1 MSLTTIPIV
10 DLSEFVKGDNESKQ
24 KFVEELGKAFE
35 ETGFVSVRNHGV
47 PQELIDRYYALTE
60 TFFNYRPS
68 KKRPMKFLN
77 MPDNAATLLLEENM
91 QKAVKHLI

>member
-1 MSLTTIPIV
+1 
-10 DLSEFVKGDNESKQ
+10 VKGDNESKQ

-60 TFFNYRPS
+60 TFFSIIDRA
-68 KKRPMKFLN
+68 KKDL
-77 MPDNAATLLLEENM
+77 
-91 QKAVKHLI
+91 